1 MLTNIVFYWAIRIGI
16 FALLVA
22 VKRVLTQCNNQVK
35 PQYVPERL
43 LEVYPWRDFSY
54 PKISKSSIY
63 FEYLAKLVQQTG
75 TFSHARSSS
84 VSQL

>member
-22 VKRVLTQCNNQVK
+22 VKRVLTQCNNLVK

-43 LEVYPWRDFSY
+43 LEVYPWRDFLTLKFQKALYILNTLLS
-54 PKISKSSIY
+54 
-63 FEYLAKLVQQTG
+63 
-75 TFSHARSSS
+75 
-84 VSQL
+84 